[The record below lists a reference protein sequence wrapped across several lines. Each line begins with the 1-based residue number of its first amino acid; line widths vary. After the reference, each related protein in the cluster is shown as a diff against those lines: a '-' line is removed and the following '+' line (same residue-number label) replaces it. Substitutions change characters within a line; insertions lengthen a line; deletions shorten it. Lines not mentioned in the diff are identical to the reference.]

1 MQLPI
6 LLQDIEHCAREAG
19 RNPEEVRL
27 IAVSKGQP
35 VEAIQ
40 EKVLKF
46 GHFRL
51 AENRGQE
58 LRDKIKLLPDPQ
70 LEWHF
75 IGPIQSNKIKY
86 LSQVHTIHTLE
97 TAEQATE
104 LARYAEKWGRSPK
117 LLIQVHNGEVQK
129 HGCPPE
135 DVAALLKTTRELGLT
150 VEGLMVMAPYDQPE
164 AARQIFQQVSALNAR
179 LDLRE
184 LSMGMSDDYHLAI
197 EAGSTLIR
205 IGSAIFL

>member
-1 MQLPI
+1 MQLPV
-6 LLQDIEHCAREAG
+6 LLQDIERCARAVD
-19 RNPEEVRL
+19 RDPASVRL

-35 VEAIQ
+35 VAEIRD
-40 EKVLKF
+40 KVLKF
-46 GHFRL
+46 GHHVL

-58 LRDKIKLLPDPQ
+58 LRDKLRELPDPQ

-86 LSQVHTIHTLE
+86 LSQVHMIHTLE
-97 TAEQATE
+97 DASQATE
-104 LARYAEKWGRSPK
+104 LARHAAKWGRAPK

-129 HGCPPE
+129 HGCPPAE
-135 DVAALLKTTRELGLT
+135 VPALLKTTRELGLD

-164 AARQIFQQVSALNAR
+164 AARQVFRQVADLNAK
-179 LDLRE
+179 LGLRE
-184 LSMGMSDDYHLAI
+184 LSMGMSDDYPHAI

>member
-1 MQLPI
+1 MQLP
-6 LLQDIEHCAREAG
+6 LLLKDIERCAFQAG
-19 RNPEEVRL
+19 RDPASVRL

-35 VEAIQ
+35 VSAIQ
-40 EKVLKF
+40 EKVLQF

-58 LRDKIKLLPDPQ
+58 LRDKLRELPDPR

-86 LSQVHTIHTLE
+86 LSQVHLIHTLE
-97 TAEQATE
+97 DTQQATD
-104 LARYAEKWGRSPK
+104 LARYAEKWGRAPK

-129 HGCPPE
+129 HGCPAAEVP
-135 DVAALLKTTRELGLT
+135 ALLKTTRELGLE
-150 VEGLMVMAPYDQPE
+150 VQGLMVMAPYDQPE
-164 AARQIFQQVSALNAR
+164 AARQVFHEVAGLNAK
-179 LDLRE
+179 LELRE
-184 LSMGMSDDYHLAI
+184 LSMGMSDDYPLAI
-197 EAGSTLIR
+197 EAGATLIR